1 MAHNPLGIYMFL
13 GNLFPADNSNAGTD
27 MPNDVS
33 GHICMLLAFA
43 RNSIV
48 MRHGYLCQTGERRI
62 I

>member
-13 GNLFPADNSNAGTD
+13 GNLFPADNNNAGTD
-27 MPNDVS
+27 KPNDVS
-33 GHICMLLAFA
+33 GHIRMLLAFA

-48 MRHGYLCQTGERRI
+48 MRHGYLCQTGEWRI